1 MRYFKT
7 LKNFFK
13 KNKDNEEEVDG
24 IESDEMYVSD
34 ASATIEI
41 RLDSNTGDFNIVVGV
56 DEISN
61 ECARN
66 LALILYMLNSGN
78 LSEYFTD
85 AYENWCQ
92 NDTKKQLFVEDLLL
106 NWIINKDT
114 YSENKE
120 KLAIRPADVFKFSD
134 YVK

>member
-1 MRYFKT
+1 
-7 LKNFFK
+7 
-13 KNKDNEEEVDG
+13 
-24 IESDEMYVSD
+24 MYVSD

-61 ECARN
+61 ECSRN

-92 NDTKKQLFVEDLLL
+92 NDTKKQLFVEDLFL